1 MRKRI
6 VIFISS
12 VILIAA
18 FAGLARAEPLTPG
31 IPPPLDLIT
40 LKDGSLIY
48 GELIELSNGELK
60 VKTAFGVGDIV
71 TVKWA
76 NVAKLTVNHP
86 LPFHLKEGTVIVGT
100 AEDGPEGTLVLKAAP
115 MSGAFTVPMESVST
129 INPVIQPPVVYS
141 GGLTAGLSQTGGNSH
156 LRNASILGDLTGQSE
171 SLRLTLYG
179 RYIYGDDNGKLITRN
194 ARGTIKLDFFIT
206 KKFYW
211 FAASYFEQ
219 DTFQD
224 IKLRTALSSGPGYQ
238 FIEKNDF
245 SSPYL
250 RDMTLYAES
259 GLAYF
264 NEDFTVASDRTSLRA
279 RVSIK
284 WNWPL
289 LDERITFYH
298 YDEIFPSI
306 QNTKDFY
313 LTSDQGVRIKI
324 IDGFVSSVQL
334 TYRYNN
340 MPPPGIV
347 SSDTLLLM
355 TLGYTFDTSRKRT

>member
-1 MRKRI
+1 MRKI
-6 VIFISS
+6 AICIG
-12 VILIAA
+12 VILIAS
-18 FAGLARAEPLTPG
+18 FTGLVHAESPPSVV
-31 IPPPLDLIT
+31 PPPLDLIT

-86 LPFHLKEGTVIVGT
+86 VPFHLKEGTVIVGT
-100 AEDGPEGTLVLKAAP
+100 AEEGPDGTLVLKAAP
-115 MSGAFTVPMESVST
+115 MSGTLTVSMESVST
-129 INPVIQPPVVYS
+129 INPLIQPPVVYS
-141 GGLTAGLSQTGGNSH
+141 GGLTAGLSQNGGNSH
-156 LRNASILGDLTGQSE
+156 LRNASILGDLTGRSE

-179 RYIYGDDNGKLITRN
+179 RYIYGDDFGRLITRN
-194 ARGTIKLDFFIT
+194 ARGTIKLDFFLT
-206 KKFYW
+206 KRFYW

-224 IKLRTALSSGPGYQ
+224 LKLRTALSSGPGYQ
-238 FIEKNDF
+238 FIDKNDF
-245 SSPYL
+245 ASPYF

-259 GLAYF
+259 GLAHF

-279 RVSIK
+279 RVSVK
-284 WNWPL
+284 LNWPI
-289 LDERITFYH
+289 LDEKITFYH

-313 LTSDQGVRIKI
+313 LTSDQGIRIKI
-324 IDGFVSSVQL
+324 IDGFVSGLQL

-340 MPPPGIV
+340 MPPPGIR
-347 SSDTLLLM
+347 SADTLFLM